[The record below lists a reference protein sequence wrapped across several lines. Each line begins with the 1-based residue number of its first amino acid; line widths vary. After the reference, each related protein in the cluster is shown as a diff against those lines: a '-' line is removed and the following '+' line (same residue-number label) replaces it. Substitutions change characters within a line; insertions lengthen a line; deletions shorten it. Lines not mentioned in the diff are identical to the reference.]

1 MRKMKW
7 LSALLAASMLLT
19 GMSTM
24 AMAEEGEKVLR
35 YGMGY
40 DASTLNIGNT
50 TDDASYVPVKMMVE
64 PLLRNVDGENV
75 PGIAESWEVS
85 EDALEWTFHLRE
97 SSFSDGTPVTA
108 NDIYYSLL
116 FQLTPENA
124 QENAAGLIDI
134 VGGEDFLNGEG
145 SAEDLGIE
153 VVDDYTLKLSFR
165 FPQYEINFTSY
176 QYAPLKKELVE
187 EAGEA
192 YGSEAEYF
200 LGNGPFMVEEWTH
213 DAELVMV
220 KNPNYWNADAVKLD
234 KLIQIAGA
242 TGDTA
247 VDMMATDALDAVK
260 FTNAL
265 YRDSAL
271 ELPGMV
277 SRENYSGV
285 QMIHINVEGK
295 SEDTG
300 AWLSN
305 ANFRKA
311 LSYAIDRTALVAAIY
326 TTDVPASKVV
336 PGTELGKEGLFNDE
350 YEYDELNVTAEPEK
364 AQEFLAKAMEDMGV
378 SEVSE
383 IPTFT
388 MLAFDYEG
396 NVKCLNAVADMWSKT
411 LGITCELD
419 MEPIMEMLN
428 KAMGKDYDFWK
439 GGNSITTD
447 SLDIFLLYDAV
458 YGDGSAVNYVN
469 DDEYHELFL
478 AAQAAP
484 TWEARKDAMGILAQY
499 WTENMMDLMVTWQGD
514 YLVYNEKIS
523 GIVTYGGDFDYSFAD
538 IAE

>member
-75 PGIAESWEVS
+75 PGIAESWESS

-97 SSFSDGTPVTA
+97 SSYSDGTPVTA

-134 VGGEDFLNGEG
+134 VGGEDFLYGEG
-145 SAEDLGIE
+145 SADDLGIE
-153 VVDDYTLKLSFR
+153 VVDDYTLKLSYR

-187 EAGEA
+187 EAGDA

-311 LSYAIDRTALVAAIY
+311 LSYAIDRTALVAAVY

-364 AQEFLAKAMEDMGV
+364 AQEFLAKAMEEMGV

-388 MLAFDYEG
+388 MLAFDSEG

>member
-7 LSALLAASMLLT
+7 LSALLAASMLLA

-24 AMAEEGEKVLR
+24 AMAEEEEKVLR

-75 PGIAESWEVS
+75 PGIAESWESS

-97 SSFSDGTPVTA
+97 SSYSDGTPVTA

-134 VGGEDFLNGEG
+134 VGGEDFLYGEG
-145 SAEDLGIE
+145 SADDLGIE
-153 VVDDYTLKLSFR
+153 VVDDYTLKLSYR

-311 LSYAIDRTALVAAIY
+311 LSYAIDRTALVAAVY

-388 MLAFDYEG
+388 MLAFDSEG

-439 GGNSITTD
+439 GGNSITID

-469 DDEYHELFL
+469 DDEYHQLYL
-478 AAQAAP
+478 AAQSAP
-484 TWEARKDAMGILAQY
+484 TWEARKDAMGDLAQY

-538 IAE
+538 ITE